1 MGNRYKR
8 MVTLGMISF
17 TALLAWSYCMLAYH
31 SKVVYIAV
39 ISLVL
44 IGSIYAL
51 LLSVVDIKV
60 AKEQAMQEYV
70 TKTLQEYAKKDDTE
84 ILNDMERLAKASYV
98 QQRKTNTYLSSQA
111 EQLDEA
117 LKKTVKILIN
127 YDRKKEEEAAQQA
140 EQIQKELEMKEALQ
154 AQKEP
159 DHTALVLEELGKLTS
174 DVKAVVAQLQ
184 QVTIQLTALHETVD
198 TIEVSKYVA
207 APQAADVST
216 EPAQQKAVDIAET
229 TDTFVDDS
237 LTRTDA
243 VQTDEEATLTAE
255 PEVAV
260 AEAAPTEEPEA
271 VVAETTPTEEPEAVV
286 AETTPT
292 EEPEAVVTDTT
303 PTEEPEAV
311 VTDTTPTEEPEA
323 VVAEAAPTEESEP
336 EFDMEDFFSQYGG
349 SADKELKEEAEFKEE
364 AASTGMLDQNM
375 IDALLGNLQ
384 ADKPVIDVKNADVIP
399 FPQQEYTD
407 DATDDATEEAHVE
420 EVAEAVY
427 EAEQDMTDTTV
438 YADAESEHSEPMSA
452 MPVDDNP
459 NRTLSPE
466 EIAALFASMQ

>member
-303 PTEEPEAV
+303 PTEEPE
-311 VTDTTPTEEPEA
+311 E

-336 EFDMEDFFSQYGG
+336 AFDMEDFFSQYGG

-407 DATDDATEEAHVE
+407 DATEEAHVE
-420 EVAEAVY
+420 EVAEAVH

>member
-51 LLSVVDIKV
+51 LLSVVDIKA

-311 VTDTTPTEEPEA
+311 V
-323 VVAEAAPTEESEP
+323 AEAAPTEESEP

-407 DATDDATEEAHVE
+407 DATEEAHVE
-420 EVAEAVY
+420 EVAEAVH

>member
-207 APQAADVST
+207 APQAADVPT

-243 VQTDEEATLTAE
+243 VQTDEEAALTAE

-286 AETTPT
+286 T
-292 EEPEAVVTDTT
+292 E
-303 PTEEPEAV
+303 
-311 VTDTTPTEEPEA
+311 TTPTEEPEA

-336 EFDMEDFFSQYGG
+336 AFDMEDFFSQYGG

-407 DATDDATEEAHVE
+407 DATEEAHVE
-420 EVAEAVY
+420 EVAEAVH

>member
-51 LLSVVDIKV
+51 LMSVVDIKV
-60 AKEQAMQEYV
+60 AKEQAIQEYV
-70 TKTLQEYAKKDDTE
+70 TRTLQEYTKKEDTE
-84 ILNDMERLAKASYV
+84 ILNDMERLAKASYI

-140 EQIQKELEMKEALQ
+140 EQMQKELEMQEALQ

-159 DHTALVLEELGKLTS
+159 DHTALVLEEFGKLAG
-174 DVKAVVAQLQ
+174 DVQAVVAQLQ
-184 QVTIQLTALHETVD
+184 QVTAQLTALREAVD
-198 TIEVSKYVA
+198 AIEMPKYVEA
-207 APQAADVST
+207 APVETAVAADVEDVELEVSPIVDNMT
-216 EPAQQKAVDIAET
+216 EMAAANARVSDRMKEEAELEIADSASQTIET
-229 TDTFVDDS
+229 IADDS
-237 LTRTDA
+237 LPQADA
-243 VQTDEEATLTAE
+243 TQAEVEAASTAE
-255 PEVAV
+255 PE
-260 AEAAPTEEPEA
+260 T
-271 VVAETTPTEEPEAVV
+271 VVEETTPTKEPESAFN
-286 AETTPT
+286 T
-292 EEPEAVVTDTT
+292 
-303 PTEEPEAV
+303 
-311 VTDTTPTEEPEA
+311 
-323 VVAEAAPTEESEP
+323 
-336 EFDMEDFFSQYGG
+336 EDFFSQFGG

-364 AASTGMLDQNM
+364 AANTGMLDQSM

-384 ADKPVIDVKNADVIP
+384 ADKLSEDVKNADVIP
-399 FPQQEYTD
+399 FPQQEQAD
-407 DATDDATEEAHVE
+407 LSAEEAHAE
-420 EVAEAVY
+420 EIAEAVH
-427 EAEQDMTDTTV
+427 EAEQDITDITMNV
-438 YADAESEHSEPMSA
+438 DAEPA
-452 MPVDDNP
+452 PTMPVDDNP

>member
-70 TKTLQEYAKKDDTE
+70 TTTLQEYAKKDDTE

-127 YDRKKEEEAAQQA
+127 YDRKKEEEVAQQA
-140 EQIQKELEMKEALQ
+140 EQMQKELEMQAALQ

-159 DHTALVLEELGKLTS
+159 DHTALVLEEFGKLTG
-174 DVKAVVAQLQ
+174 DVQAVVAQLQ
-184 QVTIQLTALHETVD
+184 QVTAQLIALREAVD
-198 TIEVSKYVA
+198 AIEMPKYVEA
-207 APQAADVST
+207 AQAEATATAVTADVEERVLEDEQAMEASQTVEAENIVEAVEPDVAAIVENTT
-216 EPAQQKAVDIAET
+216 ETDVPETQIFGGIETDITEDAEPEIAGSET
-229 TDTFVDDS
+229 TDTIADDS
-237 LTRTDA
+237 L
-243 VQTDEEATLTAE
+243 VQTDDTQAE
-255 PEVAV
+255 IEMPL
-260 AEAAPTEEPEA
+260 TEEPA
-271 VVAETTPTEEPEAVV
+271 
-286 AETTPT
+286 
-292 EEPEAVVTDTT
+292 
-303 PTEEPEAV
+303 
-311 VTDTTPTEEPEA
+311 
-323 VVAEAAPTEESEP
+323 P
-336 EFDMEDFFSQYGG
+336 EFNIEDFFSQFGG
-349 SADKELKEEAEFKEE
+349 SADKELKKEAEFKEE
-364 AASTGMLDQNM
+364 AANTGMLDQSM

-384 ADKPVIDVKNADVIP
+384 TNKTTADVKNADVIP
-399 FPQQEYTD
+399 FPQQGQTD
-407 DATDDATEEAHVE
+407 EASEEAHVE
-420 EVAEAVY
+420 EVAEAVH
-427 EAEQDMTDTTV
+427 EEEQEITDTAMN
-438 YADAESEHSEPMSA
+438 ADVETENSESTST

>member
-51 LLSVVDIKV
+51 LLSVVDIKA

-271 VVAETTPTEEPEAVV
+271 VV
-286 AETTPT
+286 
-292 EEPEAVVTDTT
+292 
-303 PTEEPEAV
+303 
-311 VTDTTPTEEPEA
+311 TDTTPTEEPEA

-336 EFDMEDFFSQYGG
+336 AFDMEDFFSQYGG

-420 EVAEAVY
+420 EVAEAVH